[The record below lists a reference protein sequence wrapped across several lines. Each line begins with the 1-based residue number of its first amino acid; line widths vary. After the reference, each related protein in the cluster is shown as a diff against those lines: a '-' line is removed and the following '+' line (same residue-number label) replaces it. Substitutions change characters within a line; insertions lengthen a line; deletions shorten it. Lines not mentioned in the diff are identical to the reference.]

1 MNENKELYEQM
12 TKAGLN
18 ETDFHGIETLTD
30 SYIEYANDIEK
41 KKINFGFPI
50 LNDLIRGLRVQELLT
65 VVAGTGI
72 GKSAL
77 ALNFLL
83 NFVKNTNELT
93 VLFSLEMSNIGIGE
107 RIFQIELDKFG
118 FEIENGFVKQD
129 NNFINDCR
137 KLDNSLSNFRIIVN
151 RIDVHKIPDYI
162 KAIEMI
168 KNKKVRLV
176 AVDYVGLMD
185 NY

>member
-137 KLDNSLSNFRIIVN
+137 KLDNSLSYF
-151 RIDVHKIPDYI
+151 
-162 KAIEMI
+162 
-168 KNKKVRLV
+168 
-176 AVDYVGLMD
+176 
-185 NY
+185 